1 MLGREQ
7 REETRLAQLKESAA
21 TEKMER
27 AAFIIF
33 LKGEDLLNMMFDVHK
48 EKEELL
54 LKMPQAKGDLFHPS
68 ESSENEISE
77 TLAGFRTEF
86 LGILK
91 QLYELGLSELKQ
103 REAERLDIEVGNF
116 TVLIFTL
123 SKVGIDKAKK
133 EVEEEGVEIIEAF
146 VVEKESVILRLSDFA
161 EQVVLLRLF
170 KCIHTVF
177 FSHIPGRTAPIDNN
191 NIFQVQLEEVV
202 KNKGV
207 ARLNIMT
214 NNLNIKKVKS

>member
-1 MLGREQ
+1 M
-7 REETRLAQLKESAA
+7 KESAA

-177 FSHIPGRTAPIDNN
+177 FSHIPGRTAPID
-191 NIFQVQLEEVV
+191 FSSS
-202 KNKGV
+202 
-207 ARLNIMT
+207 T
-214 NNLNIKKVKS
+214 

>member
-7 REETRLAQLKESAA
+7 REEARLAQLKESAA
-21 TEKMER
+21 TEKMEK

-54 LKMPQAKGDLFHPS
+54 LKMPQAKGELFL
-68 ESSENEISE
+68 SSEESKNAISE

-103 REAERLDIEVGNF
+103 REAERLDIEVCKF
-116 TVLIFTL
+116 TILIFTL

-133 EVEEEGVEIIEAF
+133 EVEEEGVEIIETF

-161 EQVVLLRLF
+161 EQVHQKITTIFF
-170 KCIHTVF
+170 KFKWKIK
-177 FSHIPGRTAPIDNN
+177 I
-191 NIFQVQLEEVV
+191 
-202 KNKGV
+202 KV
-207 ARLNIMT
+207 AICLC
-214 NNLNIKKVKS
+214 L

>member
-1 MLGREQ
+1 MSTSERLILNQPNLMPSRIFFETQVLGREQ

-21 TEKMER
+21 TEKMEK

-33 LKGEDLLNMMFDVHK
+33 LKGEDLLNMMFEVHK

-54 LKMPQAKGDLFHPS
+54 LKMPQAKGELCCS
-68 ESSENEISE
+68 ESPQNEISE

-116 TVLIFTL
+116 TNLIIII

-161 EQVVLLRLF
+161 EQVILTCLW
-170 KCIHTVF
+170 
-177 FSHIPGRTAPIDNN
+177 TALIDN
-191 NIFQVQLEEVV
+191 
-202 KNKGV
+202 
-207 ARLNIMT
+207 
-214 NNLNIKKVKS
+214 

>member
-21 TEKMER
+21 TGKMER

-54 LKMPQAKGDLFHPS
+54 LKMPQAKGGLFLYSKLPKDD
-68 ESSENEISE
+68 ISE

-116 TVLIFTL
+116 TVLIL
-123 SKVGIDKAKK
+123 
-133 EVEEEGVEIIEAF
+133 
-146 VVEKESVILRLSDFA
+146 
-161 EQVVLLRLF
+161 
-170 KCIHTVF
+170 
-177 FSHIPGRTAPIDNN
+177 
-191 NIFQVQLEEVV
+191 IFLQGG
-202 KNKGV
+202 N
-207 ARLNIMT
+207 
-214 NNLNIKKVKS
+214 

>member
-1 MLGREQ
+1 M
-7 REETRLAQLKESAA
+7 KESAA

-54 LKMPQAKGDLFHPS
+54 LKMPQAKGDLFLYSKLPKDD
-68 ESSENEISE
+68 ISE

-103 REAERLDIEVGNF
+103 REAERLDIEV
-116 TVLIFTL
+116 
-123 SKVGIDKAKK
+123 
-133 EVEEEGVEIIEAF
+133 
-146 VVEKESVILRLSDFA
+146 
-161 EQVVLLRLF
+161 
-170 KCIHTVF
+170 
-177 FSHIPGRTAPIDNN
+177 DNSP
-191 NIFQVQLEEVV
+191 
-202 KNKGV
+202 
-207 ARLNIMT
+207 T
-214 NNLNIKKVKS
+214 